1 MSKCEIECCDKGI
14 VIDGKCLCDI
24 GAFGDECFDN
34 LQDIYKA
41 PYYTFQGVY
50 CAAFVF
56 ILFITIRQF
65 QASLK
70 TSKIPSYYTC
80 LQYAFALIGSPQNFI
95 LVLTIVMSTCKLI
108 WLILDPF
115 EIYKG
120 RTIVIE
126 RLLSEVVYTLLF
138 YIYGC
143 LLIVWY
149 TMYDE
154 ISFNVYQD
162 KEKRKFIFKYYKETL
177 KFRLFVVFLVQ
188 ISVSTMNGLRKGV
201 QYPAFLMFCYL
212 FLLVNFFI
220 FIFEFLIYGRSL
232 QKCIREQIHNC
243 KRQYLEQQKNNVDQI
258 EQVPQNDSICKSPE
272 SMQRY
277 LRVSMQ
283 VSNEDK
289 KSEIRDEIK
298 EDVKQIE
305 QVKPKLGVTKIKS
318 VSFATTFIKGM
329 RGSTFF
335 RQESQKQL
343 KSLQNKDKRLDPNL
357 NHIENEFQEEQPGE
371 EINSCC
377 LKEDQQ
383 NDIKWENDDD
393 RQTYQETIKLQIKA
407 VKETKQMAEKRK
419 QQETLTPKQKSK
431 NANKQLNYITNSIQD
446 QKTQQLRY
454 QSDEHQEKYNNKSAN
469 LIVDGQILFKIQ
481 LLVYFGIILEILFGV
496 LSITVLLTDLVR
508 NPLGQLT
515 YLYGSSTLQFFSLIT
530 VLKLF
535 QDIKSQEIKN
545 LIWIQKVGSKK
556 NKINQ
561 HFIFSIPK
569 DQKEDEQQQKLE
581 QRINM
586 ITLY

>member
-1 MSKCEIECCDKGI
+1 MYQCEIECCDKGI
-14 VIDGKCLCDI
+14 VIDGKCRCDI

-34 LQDIYKA
+34 LQDLYIA

-80 LQYAFALIGSPQNFI
+80 LQYGYALIGSPQNYI
-95 LVLTIVMSTCKLI
+95 LVLTIILSTCKLI

-120 RTIVIE
+120 KTIVIE

-154 ISFNVYQD
+154 ISFNVYQN
-162 KEKRKFIFKYYKETL
+162 KEERKFIFKYYKEIL
-177 KFRLFVVFLVQ
+177 KLRLFIVFLVQ
-188 ISVSTMNGLRKGV
+188 ITVSTMNGLRKGV
-201 QYPAFLMFCYL
+201 QYPAFLMFCYI
-212 FLLVNFFI
+212 FLLVNFFF
-220 FIFEFLIYGRSL
+220 FIFEFLIYGQSL
-232 QKCIREQIHNC
+232 QQCIKEQIQNC
-243 KRQYLEQQKNNVDQI
+243 KRQFLEQQKNNIDQI
-258 EQVPQNDSICKSPE
+258 DQIPQNDSMSKSPE

-277 LRVSMQ
+277 LRMSRQ
-283 VSNEDK
+283 VSIEDQKNEFK
-289 KSEIRDEIK
+289 DEIK
-298 EDVKQIE
+298 QIE
-305 QVKPKLGVTKIKS
+305 EVKPKIAVTKIKS
-318 VSFATTFIKGM
+318 VSFARTFIKGM
-329 RGSTFF
+329 RGSAFF

-343 KSLQNKDKRLDPNL
+343 KSIKNQDNNKTDSNL
-357 NHIENEFQEEQPGE
+357 NQIENQFQQEQQIEEM
-371 EINSCC
+371 NSCC
-377 LKEDQQ
+377 LQEDQQ
-383 NDIKWENDDD
+383 NEIKWENDDD

-419 QQETLTPKQKSK
+419 QQETLTPKQKQK
-431 NANKQLNYITNSIQD
+431 NDNKQLSYMNNSLQD

-454 QSDEHQEKYNNKSAN
+454 QSDEYQEKFNNKSAN
-469 LIVDGQILFKIQ
+469 LVVDRQILFKIQ
-481 LLVYFGIILEILFGV
+481 LLVYFGIILEILFGG
-496 LSITVLLTDLVR
+496 LSITVLLTDLIR
-508 NPLGQLT
+508 NPVGQLI

-535 QDIKSQEIKN
+535 RDIKNQEIKN

-561 HFIFSIPK
+561 NFMFSIPIEQK
-569 DQKEDEQQQKLE
+569 DDEQKQKLE

>member
-1 MSKCEIECCDKGI
+1 MSQCEIECCDKGI
-14 VIDGKCLCDI
+14 VIDGKCRCDI

-34 LQDIYKA
+34 LQDLYIA

-80 LQYAFALIGSPQNFI
+80 LQYGYALIGSPQNYI
-95 LVLTIVMSTCKLI
+95 LVLTIILSTCKLI

-120 RTIVIE
+120 KTIVIE

-154 ISFNVYQD
+154 ISFNVYQN
-162 KEKRKFIFKYYKETL
+162 KEERKFIFKYYKEIL
-177 KFRLFVVFLVQ
+177 KLRLFIVFLVQ
-188 ISVSTMNGLRKGV
+188 ITVSTMNGLRKGV
-201 QYPAFLMFCYL
+201 QYPAFLMFCYI
-212 FLLVNFFI
+212 FLLVNFFF
-220 FIFEFLIYGRSL
+220 FIFEFLIYGKSL
-232 QKCIREQIHNC
+232 QKCIKEQIQNC
-243 KRQYLEQQKNNVDQI
+243 KRQFLEQQKNNNDQI
-258 EQVPQNDSICKSPE
+258 DQIPQNDSMSKSPE

-277 LRVSMQ
+277 LRMSRQ
-283 VSNEDK
+283 VSIEDQKNEFK
-289 KSEIRDEIK
+289 DEIK
-298 EDVKQIE
+298 QIE
-305 QVKPKLGVTKIKS
+305 EVKPKIAVTKIKS
-318 VSFATTFIKGM
+318 VSFARTFIKGM
-329 RGSTFF
+329 RGSAFF

-343 KSLQNKDKRLDPNL
+343 KSIKKQDNNKADSNL
-357 NHIENEFQEEQPGE
+357 NQNENQFQQEQQIEEM
-371 EINSCC
+371 NSCC
-377 LKEDQQ
+377 LQEDQQ
-383 NDIKWENDDD
+383 NEIKWENDDD

-419 QQETLTPKQKSK
+419 QQETLTPKQKYK
-431 NANKQLNYITNSIQD
+431 NDNKQLNYMNNSLED

-454 QSDEHQEKYNNKSAN
+454 QSDEYQEKFNNKSAN
-469 LIVDGQILFKIQ
+469 LVVDRQILFKIQ
-481 LLVYFGIILEILFGV
+481 LLVYFGIILEILFGG
-496 LSITVLLTDLVR
+496 LSITVLLTDLIR
-508 NPLGQLT
+508 NPVGQLI

-535 QDIKSQEIKN
+535 RDIKNQEIKN

-561 HFIFSIPK
+561 NFMFSIPIEQK
-569 DQKEDEQQQKLE
+569 DDEQKQKLE